1 MVFCLIGYSDVHRVG
16 SSRECF
22 LQRSLA
28 ICSCFSFLCSFRT
41 RLRQPPPPARAITP
55 DDRRM
60 ADSLAKILPFSI
72 MSQIWAQFANTRL
85 ISRQQMAPTIS
96 NSVKLGYFHTGCR
109 VVDNRQVNV
118 LVQDFTTRWRL
129 SKIQFYF

>member
-1 MVFCLIGYSDVHRVG
+1 
-16 SSRECF
+16 
-22 LQRSLA
+22 
-28 ICSCFSFLCSFRT
+28 
-41 RLRQPPPPARAITP
+41 
-55 DDRRM
+55 M

-118 LVQDFTTRWRL
+118 LVQDF
-129 SKIQFYF
+129 SKTVLRINYPYMITGERGVEI